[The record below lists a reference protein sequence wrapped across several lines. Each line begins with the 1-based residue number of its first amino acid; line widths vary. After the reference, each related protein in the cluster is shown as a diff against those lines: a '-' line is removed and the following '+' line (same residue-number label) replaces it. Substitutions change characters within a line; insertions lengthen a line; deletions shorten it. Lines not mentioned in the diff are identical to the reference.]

1 MSDFDNVEILLVEDN
16 RADAELVIRALKKG
30 NFANKLLWVQDGV
43 EALEFI
49 QCEAAF
55 TGRDPRQLP
64 RLVLLDLK
72 MPRLNGLDV
81 LREFKG
87 NERTRPIPVVV
98 MTSSNQ
104 SRDLTECYR
113 LGVNG
118 YVTKPIQYEDLTEA
132 IARIGTYWLTVNQV
146 P

>member
-1 MSDFDNVEILLVEDN
+1 
-16 RADAELVIRALKKG
+16 
-30 NFANKLLWVQDGV
+30 
-43 EALEFI
+43 
-49 QCEAAF
+49 
-55 TGRDPRQLP
+55 
-64 RLVLLDLK
+64 
-72 MPRLNGLDV
+72 
-81 LREFKG
+81 
-87 NERTRPIPVVV
+87 
-98 MTSSNQ
+98 MTSSIQ